1 MLQYSIRAA
10 ISAISLSQWAVLH
23 LFPSVAHILFT
34 CWCDESI
41 CFVTLSGVL
50 CLGAVYWSALW
61 EVADAAVET
70 FLFFFFFIHREKKK
84 KKRDSCFFNP
94 YKCQKT
100 EKQTWIPFAVACVA
114 VCHADCSIS
123 TDMYTRAKWKKQL
136 SKLKIWNG
144 EKWES
149 SFPQWSPVGPRSLL
163 KAHFNGSKYT
173 LFWILSLQRMWFY
186 PPSRTPAT

>member
-10 ISAISLSQWAVLH
+10 ISAISLSQWAALH

-50 CLGAVYWSALW
+50 CLGAVYWSAWW

-70 FLFFFFFIHREKKK
+70 FLFFFLFTGKKKKK

-100 EKQTWIPFAVACVA
+100 EKQTWIPFLWRVLLSAMLTAAFLLICTQGQNERNSWANWRYEMGRNGKAV
-114 VCHADCSIS
+114 S
-123 TDMYTRAKWKKQL
+123 
-136 SKLKIWNG
+136 
-144 EKWES
+144 
-149 SFPQWSPVGPRSLL
+149 RSGLL
-163 KAHFNGSKYT
+163 
-173 LFWILSLQRMWFY
+173 
-186 PPSRTPAT
+186 

>member
-1 MLQYSIRAA
+1 MS
-10 ISAISLSQWAVLH
+10 SAPPVSLSCTHFVYLLVWWKHLFCDIKWSFMPQCRVLISLVGGR
-23 LFPSVAHILFT
+23 
-34 CWCDESI
+34 WC
-41 CFVTLSGVL
+41 CSGNF
-50 CLGAVYWSALW
+50 S
-61 EVADAAVET
+61 
-70 FLFFFFFIHREKKK
+70 FFFNSPGKKR
-84 KKRDSCFFNP
+84 KRDSCFFNP

-100 EKQTWIPFAVACVA
+100 EKQTWIPFALACVA
-114 VCHADCSIS
+114 VCHADCGIS

-149 SFPQWSPVGPRSLL
+149 RFLQRSPVGPLSLL
-163 KAHFNGSKYT
+163 KANFNGSKYT

>member
-10 ISAISLSQWAVLH
+10 ISAISLSQWAALH

-70 FLFFFFFIHREKKK
+70 FLFFFLFTGKKKK
-84 KKRDSCFFNP
+84 KKREIHVFLIHTNVR
-94 YKCQKT
+94 KQKSKHESPLLWRVLLSAMLT
-100 EKQTWIPFAVACVA
+100 AAFLLICTQGQNERNSWANWRYEMGKNGKAV
-114 VCHADCSIS
+114 S
-123 TDMYTRAKWKKQL
+123 
-136 SKLKIWNG
+136 
-144 EKWES
+144 
-149 SFPQWSPVGPRSLL
+149 RSGLL
-163 KAHFNGSKYT
+163 
-173 LFWILSLQRMWFY
+173 
-186 PPSRTPAT
+186 

>member
-10 ISAISLSQWAVLH
+10 ISAISLSQWAALH

-50 CLGAVYWSALW
+50 CLGAVYWSAWW

-70 FLFFFFFIHREKKK
+70 FLFFFLFTGKKKK

-100 EKQTWIPFAVACVA
+100 EKQTWIPFLWRVLLSAMLTAAFLLICTQGQNERNSWANWRYEMGRNGKAV
-114 VCHADCSIS
+114 S
-123 TDMYTRAKWKKQL
+123 
-136 SKLKIWNG
+136 
-144 EKWES
+144 
-149 SFPQWSPVGPRSLL
+149 RSGLL
-163 KAHFNGSKYT
+163 
-173 LFWILSLQRMWFY
+173 
-186 PPSRTPAT
+186 

>member
-10 ISAISLSQWAVLH
+10 ISAISLSQWAALH

-70 FLFFFFFIHREKKK
+70 FLFFFIHREKKKK

-100 EKQTWIPFAVACVA
+100 EKQTWIPFLWRVLLSAMLTAAFLLICTQGQNERNSWANWRYEMGRNGKAV
-114 VCHADCSIS
+114 S
-123 TDMYTRAKWKKQL
+123 
-136 SKLKIWNG
+136 
-144 EKWES
+144 
-149 SFPQWSPVGPRSLL
+149 RSGLL
-163 KAHFNGSKYT
+163 
-173 LFWILSLQRMWFY
+173 
-186 PPSRTPAT
+186 